1 MAHKVLQRGARGAE
15 VEKLQTLLNRVG
27 AMLLVDRDFG
37 GGTERAVKFAQQC
50 AGQTES
56 GIADAALWTWLEA
69 QPEPFPALPANGVAF
84 IAVEETGGLQYYN
97 SHTCYPHFPGEKS
110 GITIGV
116 GYDLRMNTL
125 ADFRRTWRQLLPRK
139 ALQALE
145 QDIGKP
151 GSKRRVEELKAMG
164 VIVPFQAAWPVFT
177 GDSMPR
183 YYALTRTAYPSLDQL
198 PGPCRTALVSLVFN
212 RGQALSGKNREEM
225 AEIRRLLDAAE
236 QSGQSKARRRELLAG
251 VEDQLVG
258 MKRLWPATSGLVKRR
273 QSEANLWR
281 QGLSEL

>member
-1 MAHKVLQRGARGAE
+1 MTHKVLQRGARGRE
-15 VEKLQTLLNRVG
+15 VEQLQTLLNRVG
-27 AMLLVDRDFG
+27 AMLIVDRDFG

-50 AGQTES
+50 ASQPET
-56 GIADAALWTWLEA
+56 GIADEALWTWLEA
-69 QPEPFPALPANGVAF
+69 QPEPFPALPTNGVAF

-110 GITIGV
+110 GVTIGV
-116 GYDLRMNTL
+116 GYDLRMNSL
-125 ADFRRTWRQLLPRK
+125 EDFRRTWRKLLPRK
-139 ALQALE
+139 VLQALE

-151 GSKRRVEELKAMG
+151 GSKRRVDELKAMG

-183 YYALTRTAYPSLDQL
+183 YYALTRSAYPTLDTL

-225 AEIRRLLDAAE
+225 AAIRQLLDAAE
-236 QSGQSKARRRELLAG
+236 QPGLTKARRRELLAG

-258 MKRLWPATSGLVKRR
+258 MKRLWAPTSGLVKRR
-273 QSEANLWR
+273 QTEANLWR
-281 QGLSEL
+281 QGLTEL